1 MVDLAWTLR
10 EIGIRE
16 SLGVEGSEHS
26 LPAVYILAFGESYQ
40 LGDIVWVNAH
50 KLLDILWQRSAGVNE
65 SGGR

>member
-1 MVDLAWTLR
+1 M
-10 EIGIRE
+10 
-16 SLGVEGSEHS
+16 EGSEHS